1 MARRLAWLTSIL
13 GMVLMVATGALMFLF
28 APEMIGMISPDEEI
42 RALGATVLRIE
53 AFAEPMFGASIIITG
68 AMRGAGDT
76 VGPTLL
82 NLVSMWLVR
91 IPLAALLAPHLGLV
105 GVWIAMCVELNIR
118 GILFLVR
125 LAGNSWLK
133 KAQKL
138 A

>member
-1 MARRLAWLTSIL
+1 
-13 GMVLMVATGALMFLF
+13 
-28 APEMIGMISPDEEI
+28 
-42 RALGATVLRIE
+42 
-53 AFAEPMFGASIIITG
+53 
-68 AMRGAGDT
+68 
-76 VGPTLL
+76 
-82 NLVSMWLVR
+82 MWLVR